1 MSNDNLNEELLKT
14 TSSGTK
20 KSSKERLFHLVDV
33 VSGEQDYETDIIKG
47 KNEDNEEI
55 SLEIFTKRAYE
66 KEVSEDIETAEVGT
80 IKPWQEY
87 KEDRKKSIG
96 KAYTSLEKG
105 LEFNVYKKKPLFV
118 KGYAHVEDNK
128 YVYVA
133 RNPIFLILLLLLLL
147 LGCFVGCWKLL
158 PGSDVKVPEKVQ
170 ELLPIADSEDWDGEY
185 AKGEESEAIAEQ
197 TEIPGYANLF
207 VSKDSPSINLINP
220 DGNTVYFKYIISEND
235 VVLFETDLIEP
246 NKMIPA
252 NLYELLTEGEHV
264 LKFQINTYDV
274 ETQAACNGATQTVNM
289 IKK

>member
-1 MSNDNLNEELLKT
+1 MSDNKLNEEVLNV
-14 TSSGTK
+14 TK
-20 KSSKERLFHLVDV
+20 RNSKERLFHLVDV
-33 VSGEQDYETDIIKG
+33 NPGEQDYETDIIKG
-47 KNEDNEEI
+47 KNEDDEEI

-66 KEVSEDIETAEVGT
+66 KEVSEDMETAEVGT

-87 KEDRKKSIG
+87 KEKRKKSIG
-96 KAYTSLEKG
+96 KAYTDLENG

-147 LGCFVGCWKLL
+147 LACCVGLWKFL
-158 PGSDVKVPEKVQ
+158 PNSEVKVPEQVQ

-207 VSKDSPSINLINP
+207 VSKESPTINLINP

-252 NLYELLTEGEHV
+252 NLYDVLTDGEHV

-274 ETQAACNGATQTVNM
+274 ETQAACNGATQTVHM